1 MGAGTSPADPAAAAD
16 RAIPA
21 PPGEGVTAVEASG
34 GAAADDRA
42 RPARGADARRDG
54 DSGTGPEDGS
64 GADADAGSASGSDAG
79 SATGSVPGSGA
90 DAGSASGSDAGSATG
105 SAPGSGADA
114 ASGLRDGV
122 VPGAGGDS
130 DSGARGSDGG
140 EPDSG
145 AEGGGSDDNGSD
157 RGPDD
162 AVSAPAP
169 GGGPRGSRR
178 FPSFTRDTAR
188 PEGGGR
194 AASGD
199 APAPARQWPLL
210 AVLCTAGI
218 GLLIVAL
225 NPFAEAFRIGTILIG
240 AALIGGAVLR
250 CFVPSVGMLAV
261 RSRFTDVVTYGLL
274 GVLIVMLALVAQPE
288 PRLDLPFLEHAVRF
302 TIR

>member
-16 RAIPA
+16 RTIPA
-21 PPGEGVTAVEASG
+21 PPGEGVTAVETSG
-34 GAAADDRA
+34 GAASGDRA
-42 RPARGADARRDG
+42 RPARGADVRRGG
-54 DSGTGPEDGS
+54 DSGTGPEDGPGADAGPASDADADPAS
-64 GADADAGSASGSDAG
+64 GADA
-79 SATGSVPGSGA
+79 
-90 DAGSASGSDAGSATG
+90 G

-114 ASGLRDGV
+114 
-122 VPGAGGDS
+122 GAGGDF
-130 DSGARGSDGG
+130 DSGARGSGGG
-140 EPDSG
+140 EPESG
-145 AEGGGSDDNGSD
+145 AEGEGSDGNGSD

-169 GGGPRGSRR
+169 DGAPRRSRR

-210 AVLCTAGI
+210 AVLCTAGV

-240 AALIGGAVLR
+240 AALVGGAVLR
-250 CFVPSVGMLAV
+250 CVVPSVGMLAV
-261 RSRFTDVVTYGLL
+261 RSRFTDLVTYGLL
-274 GVLIVMLALVAQPE
+274 GVLIVMLALVAQPK
-288 PRLDLPFLEHAVRF
+288 PWLDIPFLEHAVRF